1 MPPIH
6 DFPVRVYYE
15 DTDAGGVV
23 YHANYLKFCERARSE
38 YLRALGFENS
48 RIRHDSSALI
58 VVKKIEADY
67 VAPARL
73 DDLLSVRTHLLELKN
88 TSFFMRQIVVKD
100 DNVVFEMK
108 ILLVFVSDGGK
119 PVKIPLAIREIFD
132 NEIKSHKDFM

>member
-1 MPPIH
+1 MSPIH

-48 RIRHDSSALI
+48 GIRAESSALI

-73 DDLLSVRTHLLELKN
+73 DDLLRVRTHLLELKN

>member
-1 MPPIH
+1 MSPIH

-48 RIRHDSSALI
+48 GIRAESSALI

-73 DDLLSVRTHLLELKN
+73 DDLLRVRTHLLELKN

-108 ILLVFVSDGGK
+108 ILLVFVSDEGK